1 MGKRDWTTHITNIN
15 SLLLS
20 KLLCWTIIHF
30 IKSNWTT
37 YNTKYTEPAN
47 NKLLNKLKNCD
58 TNCKVRTL
66 LDEDRWLFWLK
77 ALGWGLPIIP
87 MLPYVAFRLTIS
99 HFHFHTFTF
108 PLSQFHFRTFTHSL
122 SHFRTL
128 TFSLSHFHTFTY
140 TVSFSQFH
148 FHTFTLGPHNHTR
161 TMLFPGLNF
170 HLHTSTFTLSLSY
183 PCSLCCFQVGI
194 SYDHNSY
201 YHPYNW

>member
-47 NKLLNKLKNCD
+47 NKLLNKLNKCD

-99 HFHFHTFTF
+99 HFHFPTFTF
-108 PLSQFHFRTFTHSL
+108 KLWAGAFQSYPCSPMLLSGWNFHTFAFILSL
-122 SHFRTL
+122 SH
-128 TFSLSHFHTFTY
+128 
-140 TVSFSQFH
+140 FH
-148 FHTFTLGPHNHTR
+148 FHTFTLSLSHFGLGPSNHTHA
-161 TMLFPGLNF
+161 P
-170 HLHTSTFTLSLSY
+170 
-183 PCSLCCFQVGI
+183 LCCFQVDNFTFSL
-194 SYDHNSY
+194 SYFHFPTFAVSLS
-201 YHPYNW
+201 HFTLSHIHFHTFAL